1 MTPAQ
6 EIEKLRAQ
14 LRRHDYL
21 YFIADNPEISD
32 ADYDALMRRLRELEA
47 KHPGLITPDSPSQR
61 VGGEPSRDFAPVPH
75 EVPML
80 SLDNSYSEA
89 EIRLWHERVKKG
101 LGGEAPTLVIE
112 AKIDGLSCS
121 LIYENGE
128 LRTAATRGDGSTGE
142 DVTANARAIRSIP
155 LKLLGGAP
163 ELVEIRGEVFMDR
176 ADFDKLNET
185 QKSLGEEPFA
195 NPRNAAAGSLRQ
207 KDPRVTAG
215 RGLKFFAHSYGRIRG
230 LAEPQS
236 HWQFL
241 RQCEEWGLMVSK
253 VRARLG
259 TIDEVVA
266 FYNKHEQKRGA
277 LPYDIDGLVVKV
289 DELRKQRI
297 LGYTAKSPRWAIA
310 FKYPAQQA
318 VTVLKNVI
326 FSVGR
331 TGVITPVAELEP
343 VPCAGVV
350 ISSAT
355 LHNFDE
361 VARLGVKIGDKVVIE
376 RAGEVI
382 PKVIKAVTTSRT
394 GDEREIIPPSRCP
407 ACDAKLH
414 KEEGEVALRCIN
426 PACPA
431 QARER
436 LLHFASRDAMDIDG
450 LGDAVVDYLLE
461 KELIKDA
468 ADIYSLTKEKIRTP
482 DKPKQKKSGDSFEKT
497 ETEAEMKRGLSI
509 KDKKA
514 DNLLAAIDKSRKRP
528 LSRLIFALGPRHVG
542 EKTALILARR
552 FKNLHHLMNAPLEE
566 LEKIREVGPVVARSV
581 HEFFADE
588 AVRKLAVR
596 LEKAGLNLDEP
607 DAPAGANAKLDGTTF
622 VFTGELSSMPRA
634 AAQRKVRELGGKD
647 ISAVSA
653 KTTYLVAGAEPGSK
667 LKKAQTLGVKILS
680 EEEFL
685 QLIS

>member
-1 MTPAQ
+1 
-6 EIEKLRAQ
+6 
-14 LRRHDYL
+14 
-21 YFIADNPEISD
+21 
-32 ADYDALMRRLRELEA
+32 
-47 KHPGLITPDSPSQR
+47 
-61 VGGEPSRDFAPVPH
+61 
-75 EVPML
+75 
-80 SLDNSYSEA
+80 
-89 EIRLWHERVKKG
+89 
-101 LGGEAPTLVIE
+101 
-112 AKIDGLSCS
+112 
-121 LIYENGE
+121 
-128 LRTAATRGDGSTGE
+128 
-142 DVTANARAIRSIP
+142 VTAFYDKYETKRS
-155 LKLLGGAP
+155 
-163 ELVEIRGEVFMDR
+163 
-176 ADFDKLNET
+176 T
-185 QKSLGEEPFA
+185 
-195 NPRNAAAGSLRQ
+195 
-207 KDPRVTAG
+207 
-215 RGLKFFAHSYGRIRG
+215 
-230 LAEPQS
+230 LA
-236 HWQFL
+236 
-241 RQCEEWGLMVSK
+241 
-253 VRARLG
+253 
-259 TIDEVVA
+259 
-266 FYNKHEQKRGA
+266 
-277 LPYDIDGLVVKV
+277 YDIDGLVVKV

-394 GDEREIIPPSRCP
+394 GHEREIILPSRCP

-468 ADIYSLTKEKIRTP
+468 AAIYSLTKEKIRTP

-497 ETEAEMKRGLSI
+497 ETEAEMKRELSI

-528 LSRLIFALGPRHVG
+528 LSRLIFALGLRHVG

-552 FKNLHHLMNAPLEE
+552 FKNLHHLMGAPLEE

-588 AVRKLAVR
+588 AVRKLAAR

-622 VFTGELSSMPRA
+622 VFTGELFSMPRA
-634 AAQRKVRELGGKD
+634 AAQQKVRELGGKD

-685 QLIS
+685 KLIS